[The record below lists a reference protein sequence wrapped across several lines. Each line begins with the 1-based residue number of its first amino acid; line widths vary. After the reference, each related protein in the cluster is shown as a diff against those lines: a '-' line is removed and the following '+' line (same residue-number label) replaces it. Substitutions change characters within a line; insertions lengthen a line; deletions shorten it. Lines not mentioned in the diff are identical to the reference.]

1 MLSKYLNTWVTVKFS
16 WKSNYKTSPGV
27 LSNKIH
33 IWKTLLVSKLKYF
46 EAIGK
51 NVFSSTFWSS
61 YKSVIHVLFYY
72 FNNKTS
78 NQKTT
83 WNLLKECC
91 MHCFKSYYISSYF
104 DIICILAVLWA
115 MGELIFFL
123 PALSFYSSLNYH
135 NLILIYVLQ

>member
-1 MLSKYLNTWVTVKFS
+1 MLSKYLDTWVTVKFS

-46 EAIGK
+46 EVIGK

-61 YKSVIHVLFYY
+61 YKSVIYVLFYY

-83 WNLLKECC
+83 WNLPKECC
-91 MHCFKSYYISSYF
+91 MSCFKSYYISSYF

-135 NLILIYVLQ
+135 NLILIYLLQ